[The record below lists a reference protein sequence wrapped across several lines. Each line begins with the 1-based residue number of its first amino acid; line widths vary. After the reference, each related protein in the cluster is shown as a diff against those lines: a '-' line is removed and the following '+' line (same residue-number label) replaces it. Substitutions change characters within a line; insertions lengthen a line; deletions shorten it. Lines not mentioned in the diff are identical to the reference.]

1 MAEHITVYGF
11 ETSNNMK
18 VRIALKHKGIPFTF
32 ETIDPSDRSEIERLS
47 GQPLTPVMVHGG
59 SVLFDSAA
67 ILRYLD
73 ANFLDT
79 PRLFA
84 GSRERIWEI
93 EEWEGFARHELAA
106 AMKMMLPLR
115 LAGEE
120 DAEVAAHAQEL
131 FHEAT
136 AKLEECLSGQEWLM
150 GDELTAAD
158 ITAAPVVFRTE
169 KAGFAALPD
178 GRDQTRAWMDRVMA
192 FDV

>member
-1 MAEHITVYGF
+1 MAEQITIYGF

-32 ETIDPSDRSEIERLS
+32 ETIDPADRSEIVRLT
-47 GQPLTPVMVHGG
+47 GQPLTPVLVHGS

-73 ANFLDT
+73 ANFPDT

-106 AMKMMLPLR
+106 GMKMMLPLR

-120 DAEVAAHAQEL
+120 DTEVAAHAQEL
-131 FHEAT
+131 FEEAT
-136 AKLEECLSGQEWLM
+136 AKLEKRLAEGEWLM
-150 GDELTAAD
+150 GDEITAAD

-169 KAGFAALPD
+169 KAGFATLPA
-178 GRDQTRAWMDRVMA
+178 GRDRTRAWMDRVMA

>member
-84 GSRERIWEI
+84 GSRETIWEI
-93 EEWEGFARHELAA
+93 ERWEGFARRDLAA
-106 AMKMMLPLR
+106 AMMMMLPLR
-115 LAGEE
+115 FSGE
-120 DAEVAAHAQEL
+120 DDPEVAAHAQEL
-131 FHEAT
+131 FDEAT
-136 AKLEECLSGQEWLM
+136 YRLEERLSEHEWLV
-150 GDELTAAD
+150 GDAITAAD
-158 ITAAPVVFRTE
+158 VTAAPVVFRTV
-169 KAGFAALPD
+169 KAGFAQLPD
-178 GRDQTRAWMDRVMA
+178 GRDHTRTWMERVMA
-192 FDV
+192 LDL

>member
-1 MAEHITVYGF
+1 MAEQITIYGF

-32 ETIDPSDRSEIERLS
+32 ETIDPADRSEIVRLT
-47 GQPLTPVMVHGG
+47 GQPLTPVLVHGS

-73 ANFLDT
+73 ANFPDT

-106 AMKMMLPLR
+106 GMKMMLPLR

-120 DAEVAAHAQEL
+120 DTEVAAHAQEL
-131 FHEAT
+131 FEEAT
-136 AKLEECLSGQEWLM
+136 AKLEERLAEGEWLM
-150 GDELTAAD
+150 GDEITAAD

-169 KAGFAALPD
+169 KAGFATLPA
-178 GRDQTRAWMDRVMA
+178 GRDRTRAWMDRVMA